1 MYEIRTEIEI
11 DATPEQVWSILI
23 NFIDYPE
30 WNPFVRSITG
40 TAKKGEQLTVLV
52 QPSGAKA
59 MTFRP
64 KMLNISQN
72 HEFRWLGHF
81 LLPGIF
87 DGEHYFI
94 IEAISSVQVR
104 FIHGERFTGLLVK
117 LFKSSL
123 ETAIKQGFIAMN
135 EALKIKAEK
144 S

>member
-23 NFIDYPE
+23 NFIDYPQ

-40 TAKKGEQLTVLV
+40 IAKMGEQLTVLV
-52 QPSGAKA
+52 QPTGAKA

-64 KMLNISQN
+64 KVLNASPN

-94 IEAISSVQVR
+94 IEAISSERVR
-104 FIHGERFTGLLVK
+104 FIHSEKFTGLLVK

-123 ETAIKQGFIAMN
+123 ETATKQGFIAMN
-135 EALKIKAEK
+135 EALKLKVEK